1 MRVRAPRDFAA
12 GLLFVA
18 LGAAALVIG
27 ADYRPGTA
35 LNMGPGYFPR
45 IVGGCLAGL
54 GLLVVLG
61 SLRGQGP
68 ALERWHLR
76 PLLLVLGAVLAFG
89 WLLERFGLVAAVAA
103 LASVSA
109 LAQEDRRPWEVPALI
124 GALSLIAWLV
134 FVRGLDLPIPL
145 WPGSGGA

>member
-1 MRVRAPRDFAA
+1 
-12 GLLFVA
+12 
-18 LGAAALVIG
+18 
-27 ADYRPGTA
+27 
-35 LNMGPGYFPR
+35 MGPGYFPR
-45 IVGGCLAGL
+45 IVGACLAGL
-54 GLLVVLG
+54 GGLVVLG
-61 SLRGQGP
+61 SLRAQGP

-76 PLLLVLGAVLAFG
+76 PLVLVLGAVLAFG
-89 WLLERFGLVAAVAA
+89 WLLERFGLIAAVAA

-124 GALSLIAWLV
+124 VALSLIAWLV

>member
-1 MRVRAPRDFAA
+1 
-12 GLLFVA
+12 LFVA
-18 LGAAALVIG
+18 LGALALLIG

-45 IVGGCLAGL
+45 IVGACLAGL
-54 GLLVVLG
+54 GALVVLA
-61 SLRGQGP
+61 SLRVQGP
-68 ALERWHLR
+68 GLERWQLR
-76 PLLLVLGAVLAFG
+76 PLVLVLGAVLAFG
-89 WLLERFGLVAAVAA
+89 WLLEGFGLIAAVAA

-109 LAQEDRRPWEVPALI
+109 LAQKERRLWEVPVLI
-124 GALSLIAWLV
+124 LALSLIAWLV

>member
-1 MRVRAPRDFAA
+1 MRAPRDFAA
-12 GLLFVA
+12 GLMFVA
-18 LGAAALVIG
+18 LGALALLIG

-45 IVGGCLAGL
+45 IVGACLAGL
-54 GLLVVLG
+54 GVLVVLG
-61 SLRGQGP
+61 SLRVQGP
-68 ALERWHLR
+68 GLERWHLR
-76 PLLLVLGAVLAFG
+76 PLVLVLGAVLAFG
-89 WLLERFGLVAAVAA
+89 WLLEGFGLIAAVAA

-109 LAQEDRRPWEVPALI
+109 LAQKERRLWEVPALI
-124 GALSLIAWLV
+124 LALSLIAWLV

>member
-1 MRVRAPRDFAA
+1 MELLVRA
-12 GLLFVA
+12 FVRLHWRWERA
-18 LGAAALVIG
+18 NEV
-27 ADYRPGTA
+27 
-35 LNMGPGYFPR
+35 
-45 IVGGCLAGL
+45 
-54 GLLVVLG
+54 
-61 SLRGQGP
+61 P
-68 ALERWHLR
+68 ARAR
-76 PLLLVLGAVLAFG
+76 RRSRVLGAVLAFG